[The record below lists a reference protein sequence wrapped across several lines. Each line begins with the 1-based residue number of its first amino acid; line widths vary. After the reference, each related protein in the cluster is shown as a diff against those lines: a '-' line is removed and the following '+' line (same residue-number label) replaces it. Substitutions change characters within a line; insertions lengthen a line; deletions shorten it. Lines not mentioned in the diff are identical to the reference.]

1 LKLKEN
7 LNYYRFIVSNM
18 STSNNSTDQSNYLKK
33 IVELTIEDDNF
44 RRALSEN
51 LKDVIDSKRAELGFG
66 YEHLSNVSREVLNS
80 ITSEEFD
87 TLHNIFQ
94 KAQRGGIKPREMF

>member
-1 LKLKEN
+1 
-7 LNYYRFIVSNM
+7 
-18 STSNNSTDQSNYLKK
+18 
-33 IVELTIEDDNF
+33 
-44 RRALSEN
+44 
-51 LKDVIDSKRAELGFG
+51 LGFG

-94 KAQRGGIKPREMF
+94 KAQRGGIKPGEMF

>member
-1 LKLKEN
+1 
-7 LNYYRFIVSNM
+7 
-18 STSNNSTDQSNYLKK
+18 
-33 IVELTIEDDNF
+33 
-44 RRALSEN
+44 
-51 LKDVIDSKRAELGFG
+51 LGFG